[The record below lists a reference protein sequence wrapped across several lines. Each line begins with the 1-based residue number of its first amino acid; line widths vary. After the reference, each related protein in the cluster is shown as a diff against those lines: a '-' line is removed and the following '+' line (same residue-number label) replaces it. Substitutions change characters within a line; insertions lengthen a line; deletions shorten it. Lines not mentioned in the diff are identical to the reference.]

1 MPQSYHKPL
10 KNKMARF
17 WEPARKLPV
26 KVVRKQEVNITVSRI
41 WCLLLLLL
49 SLSTALHAQSFSV
62 SAEVDRNQI
71 GFGESLNLVIT
82 VSQSLSAGVNHRIS
96 IPAVSSIPGFD
107 IAGTRSGQSTSF
119 VNGVGQTQSQI
130 LYELVPQ
137 NAGKITIP
145 AFSFKDPEG
154 NIHST
159 KPIEVEVL
167 PAAAEPEKPAEQSP
181 AKEPRSDSANSLF
194 RALFVLGLI
203 LAGLVALPFV
213 ISAFFSRTEVSSVS
227 GNQSGAGNAG
237 FVSDS
242 GSTGQKKGFD
252 GRGQIEDAIV
262 EPAGSLD
269 KSRPAGINFAD
280 AVARLKREF
289 HDADSAF
296 YRRYFELFRQAAIS
310 HSSSLTENMT
320 ADELFRRINETVTFD
335 AVKVA
340 SHRLSADLELV
351 MYANRPPARAF
362 SAIDA
367 DANEIIRAITE

>member
-1 MPQSYHKPL
+1 
-10 KNKMARF
+10 MARF
-17 WEPARKLPV
+17 WEPAIKLLV
-26 KVVRKQEVNITVSRI
+26 KVGRKQEVNITVPRI
-41 WCLLLLLL
+41 RCLLLLLLL

-71 GFGESLNLVIT
+71 GFGESLSLVIT
-82 VSQSLSAGVNHRIS
+82 VSQSLNAGVNHRIS

-154 NIHST
+154 NMHST

-167 PAAAEPEKPAEQSP
+167 PAAEEPEKPENPAEPSP
-181 AKEPRSDSANSLF
+181 ARESRGDATNSLF
-194 RALFVLGLI
+194 SALLFLGFL
-203 LAGLVALPFV
+203 LAGLVALPF
-213 ISAFFSRTEVSSVS
+213 IMSAFFSRNAVSSAERP
-227 GNQSGAGNAG
+227 NETTAAG
-237 FVSDS
+237 FNTGPGMGQAARDS
-242 GSTGQKKGFD
+242 G
-252 GRGQIEDAIV
+252 GRSQTEDAV
-262 EPAGSLD
+262 VLERTGDSVKPAAA
-269 KSRPAGINFAD
+269 KINFAD
-280 AVARLKREF
+280 AVAKLKREF

-296 YRRYFELFRQAAIS
+296 YRRYFELFRGAALCR
-310 HSSSLTENMT
+310 SSILTENMT
-320 ADELFRRINETVTFD
+320 ADELFRKINETVVSD
-335 AVKVA
+335 GVKAA
-340 SHRLSADLELV
+340 SHRLAADLELV

-362 SAIDA
+362 SVIDA